1 MLIEQLP
8 LLIEGILT
16 FLSESLPILLEQGAQ
31 IILMLVNGII
41 NAIPILVEQL
51 PIIITSIV
59 EFISGNLP
67 AILETGVNV
76 LIQLAAGIIQAI
88 PQLVAQLPQIISA
101 IVNGIGAL
109 IGSIVEVGKNIV
121 RGIWD
126 GITAMA
132 GWIKDKVTGFFSGIV
147 DGVKGFLGI
156 HSPSR
161 VFAGIGN
168 NMAAGLGQGFEN
180 TMGGRDKRHRER
192 HPDQVRYARNQRSR
206 KRRFQGEPDCR
217 RCSRSCGGR
226 RHIFCHAGGG

>member
-1 MLIEQLP
+1 
-8 LLIEGILT
+8 
-16 FLSESLPILLEQGAQ
+16 
-31 IILMLVNGII
+31 MLVNGII

-109 IGSIVEVGKNIV
+109 IGSVVEVGKNIV

-132 GWIKDKVTGFFSGIV
+132 GWIRDKVTGFFSGIV

-161 VFAGIGN
+161 VFAGIGD
-168 NMAAGLGQGFEN
+168 NMAAGLGQGFEK
-180 TMGGRDKRHRER
+180 TMGGVTKDIENAIPTKYCFQSES
-192 HPDQVRYARNQRSR
+192 DCG
-206 KRRFQGEPDCR
+206 RRTL
-217 RCSRSCGGR
+217 SCGGR
-226 RHIFCHAGGG
+226 RHIFRHAGGGRLRPA